1 MSASGTSL
9 HSPRRTNLVANGL
22 RADNGRR
29 WRDMTRARLT
39 HSVDL
44 LRDFGATQH
53 VKRAAIPTYK
63 CLISYSI
70 TSSAIA
76 STAGGTSMWSARAV

>member
-1 MSASGTSL
+1 MIASGTKRAL
-9 HSPRRTNLVANGL
+9 GFVRYWTK
-22 RADNGRR
+22 ADNGGF
-29 WRDMTRARLT
+29 WSAMVCPLLT

-70 TSSAIA
+70 TSSAMA
-76 STAGGTSMWSARAV
+76 STAGGTTMWSARAV